1 MYVPVAHGKQ
11 VAAAEEVEP
20 GCPYLPAAH
29 TEPENVA
36 ASEEVAPIRPYLP
49 ARHKEP
55 EHVEAPVICTN
66 IYQNIHTYVYTF
78 SLSLSLS
85 HTHTL
90 SLSLSLTHTGGQD
103 GFAKVDNIFG
113 CLRKWISAEKWIVC
127 GNPFSAPKNII

>member
-1 MYVPVAHGKQ
+1 MYVPVAHGMQ

-66 IYQNIHTYVYTF
+66 IYENLQTY
-78 SLSLSLS
+78 
-85 HTHTL
+85 
-90 SLSLSLTHTGGQD
+90 
-103 GFAKVDNIFG
+103 I
-113 CLRKWISAEKWIVC
+113 
-127 GNPFSAPKNII
+127 